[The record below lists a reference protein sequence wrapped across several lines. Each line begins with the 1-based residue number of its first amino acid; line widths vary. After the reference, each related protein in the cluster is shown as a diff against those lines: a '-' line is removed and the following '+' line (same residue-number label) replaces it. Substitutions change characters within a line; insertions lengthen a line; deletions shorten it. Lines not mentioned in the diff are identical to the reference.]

1 LIVSIPAAANTASNA
16 AANLAVAIADEEPEL
31 AGTLVEV
38 HQQVPGSLGH
48 PRPGG
53 MGGDTGQVDP
63 TVLQFDHKRYIQP
76 GQPDGFD
83 GQEVTCQ
90 RSGGLGTQEL
100 RPTRSTAPRRRPEA
114 VAAQDVPHRGS
125 RDPHAELAALADDAY
140 LPPSGILPGQPQ
152 HEVDHPG
159 I

>member
-1 LIVSIPAAANTASNA
+1 MYSVRTTSRWRRFQTSIQSRHSVRAVPTQRLAYAFALAACGGVLIVSIPAAANTASNA

-76 GQPDGFD
+76 G
-83 GQEVTCQ
+83 
-90 RSGGLGTQEL
+90 
-100 RPTRSTAPRRRPEA
+100 
-114 VAAQDVPHRGS
+114 
-125 RDPHAELAALADDAY
+125 
-140 LPPSGILPGQPQ
+140 
-152 HEVDHPG
+152 
-159 I
+159 